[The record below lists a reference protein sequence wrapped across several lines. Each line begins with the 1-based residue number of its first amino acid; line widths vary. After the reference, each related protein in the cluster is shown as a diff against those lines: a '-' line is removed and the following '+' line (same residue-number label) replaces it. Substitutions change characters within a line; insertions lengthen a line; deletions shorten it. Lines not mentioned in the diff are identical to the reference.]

1 MYYCICFNTR
11 NNIKKKI
18 TFLYSTQTWL
28 FQEKKKGKN
37 LLPIH
42 HLYSIPCDCEAV
54 SLVVIRTE
62 LQG

>member
-28 FQEKKKGKN
+28 FQEKKRKK
-37 LLPIH
+37 LVTDPS
-42 HLYSIPCDCEAV
+42 SIFYPM
-54 SLVVIRTE
+54 
-62 LQG
+62 